1 VTRETALITGVGR
14 KTGLGVAIAQRLAAS
29 GYQLL
34 LSHHPDDPDPPHIV
48 SELRESGAQ
57 VEAVAFNLGDPDA
70 PEALIDHAVRHLG
83 HCRVLVNNAAY
94 STSCTL
100 SQLNAE
106 VLDAHYAVNLRA
118 TALLCKHFAAQYQD
132 DGGGS
137 GRIIT
142 MTSGQGLTPMPDELA
157 YVATKGALDALT
169 LSLSHAVAEKGIT
182 VNAVDPGATDTGWM
196 TAEVKQRLLEQ
207 SPFSRLG
214 TPEDAANL
222 VHFLASTDSGWITGQ
237 VLRSRGGL

>member
-1 VTRETALITGVGR
+1 MTRDTALITGVGKR
-14 KTGLGVAIAQRLAAS
+14 EGIGAAIARRLARA
-29 GYQLL
+29 GYHLL

-48 SELRESGAQ
+48 RELRNSGAQ
-57 VEAVAFNLGDPDA
+57 VDAVAFDLRESDA
-70 PEALIDHAVRHLG
+70 PKALIDYAANTLE

-100 SQLNAE
+100 SELDADI
-106 VLDAHYAVNLRA
+106 LDAHYAVNLRA
-118 TALLCKHFAAQYQD
+118 TALLCKHFAEQYQD
-132 DGGGS
+132 DGQNS

-157 YVATKGALDALT
+157 YAATKGALDALT
-169 LSLSHAVAEKGIT
+169 LSLSHAVADKGIT

-196 TAEVKQRLLEQ
+196 TAELQTRLLEQ

-222 VHFLASTDSGWITGQ
+222 VHFLASEEAGWITGQ

>member
-1 VTRETALITGVGR
+1 MTRNTALITGVGR
-14 KTGLGVAIAQRLAAS
+14 REGIGAAIAHRLAKA
-29 GYQLL
+29 GYHLL
-34 LSHHPDDPDPPHIV
+34 LSHHPVDTDPLHIV
-48 SELRESGAQ
+48 SQLRAEGAQ
-57 VEAVAFNLGDPDA
+57 VEAVAFDLGKPDA
-70 PEALIDHAVRHLG
+70 PKALIDHAVNTLE
-83 HCRVLVNNAAY
+83 HCRVLINNAAY

-100 SQLNAE
+100 SELDADI
-106 VLDAHYAVNLRA
+106 LDAHYAVNVRA
-118 TALLCKHFAAQYQD
+118 IALLCKHFAEHYQD
-132 DGGGS
+132 DGHRS

-157 YVATKGALDALT
+157 YAATKGALDALT
-169 LSLSHAVAEKGIT
+169 LSLSHAVANKGIT

-196 TAEVKQRLLEQ
+196 TAEIKQRLLEQ

-222 VHFLASTDSGWITGQ
+222 VHFLASEEAGWITGQ

>member
-1 VTRETALITGVGR
+1 MTRDTALITGVGR
-14 KTGLGVAIAQRLAAS
+14 RIGIGAAIAKRLAEA
-29 GYQLL
+29 GYHLL
-34 LSHHPDDPDPPHIV
+34 LSHHPDDPDPRHIV
-48 SELRESGAQ
+48 SKLRDGGAQ
-57 VEAVAFNLGDPDA
+57 VDAVAFDLSDPDA
-70 PEALIDHAVRHLG
+70 PKALIDHAVSTLE

-100 SQLNAE
+100 SE
-106 VLDAHYAVNLRA
+106 LDAELLDTHYAVNLRA
-118 TALLCKHFAAQYQD
+118 TALLCKHFAEQYQD
-132 DGGGS
+132 DGNNS

-169 LSLSHAVAEKGIT
+169 LSLSRAVSERGIT
-182 VNAVDPGATDTGWM
+182 VNAVDPGATNTGWM
-196 TAEVKQRLLEQ
+196 TTEIKQQLLEHA
-207 SPFSRLG
+207 PFSRLG

-222 VHFLASTDSGWITGQ
+222 VHFLASAEASWITGQ

>member
-1 VTRETALITGVGR
+1 
-14 KTGLGVAIAQRLAAS
+14 LARA
-29 GYQLL
+29 GYHLL
-34 LSHHPDDPDPPHIV
+34 LSHHPDAPAPAHII
-48 SELRESGAQ
+48 SELQKEGAQ
-57 VEAVAFNLGDPDA
+57 VDAVACDLRDPDA
-70 PEALIDHAVRHLG
+70 PKFLVDAAVHQLG
-83 HCRVLVNNAAY
+83 HCRVLINNAAY

-100 SQLNAE
+100 SELDADI
-106 VLDAHYAVNLRA
+106 LDAHYAVNVRA
-118 TALLCKHFAAQYQD
+118 TALLCKHFAEQYQD
-132 DGGGS
+132 DGNSS

-169 LSLSHAVAEKGIT
+169 LSLSRAVGERGIT

-196 TAEVKQRLLEQ
+196 TADLTRDLLEHA
-207 SPFSRLG
+207 PFSRLG

-222 VHFLASTDSGWITGQ
+222 VHFLASRDAGWITGQ